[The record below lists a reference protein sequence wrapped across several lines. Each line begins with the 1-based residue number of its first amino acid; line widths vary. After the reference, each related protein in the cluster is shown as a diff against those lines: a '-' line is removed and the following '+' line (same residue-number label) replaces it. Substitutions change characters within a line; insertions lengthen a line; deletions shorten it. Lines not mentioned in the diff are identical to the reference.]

1 MKDIFVIDHV
11 SLIGDKSTMLDEDT
25 KKSYNVAAERL
36 KKLAKRNMRVILRKE
51 KIKKICQN

>member
-11 SLIGDKSTMLDEDT
+11 SLIRDKSTMLDEDT
-25 KKSYNVAAERL
+25 KKSYNVAAKRL
-36 KKLAKRNMRVILRKE
+36 IKLAKRNMRVILRKE

>member
-1 MKDIFVIDHV
+1 MKDIFIIDHV
-11 SLIGDKSTMLDEDT
+11 SLIRDKSTMLDEDT

-36 KKLAKRNMRVILRKE
+36 IKLAKRNMRVILRKE

>member
-11 SLIGDKSTMLDEDT
+11 SLIRDKSTMLDEDT

-36 KKLAKRNMRVILRKE
+36 IKLAKRNMRVILRKE

>member
-11 SLIGDKSTMLDEDT
+11 SLIRDKSTMLDEDT

-36 KKLAKRNMRVILRKE
+36 IKLAKRKMRVILRKE

>member
-11 SLIGDKSTMLDEDT
+11 SLIRDKSTMLDEDT

-36 KKLAKRNMRVILRKE
+36 IKLGKRNMRVILRKE